1 MKSFKISS
9 SGNVSRSLG
18 STLAAL
24 NSTQLKVANF
34 SVFLRTAV
42 NAFVLV
48 IFTLHT
54 STSIV
59 LPAEFAALRMVSLS
73 LERRVS
79 SRDIKATLEKLF
91 WVKREAVVTPMPG
104 PLPMTRRPFDAMII
118 LVRRNLYSSF

>member
-1 MKSFKISS
+1 M
-9 SGNVSRSLG
+9 
-18 STLAAL
+18 
-24 NSTQLKVANF
+24 
-34 SVFLRTAV
+34 

-48 IFTLHT
+48 ISTLHK

-104 PLPMTRRPFDAMII
+104 PLPMTSRPFDAMFERVRGI
-118 LVRRNLYSSF
+118 LYCNF